1 MAASVP
7 PGDAAPLAPR
17 VLVLFGATGD
27 LAKRKLYP
35 GFFKL
40 MRAGLMPRDF
50 RIIGSGRHSP
60 GSDDEFRERIRGALE
75 EFGPKDLDDEAWRTF
90 AARLSFVP
98 SSADDGEDLAR
109 AVRAA
114 EEELDGDVGPRLVYL
129 SVPPAA
135 MKPMVGMLGGTGIA
149 DGAALVVEKPF
160 GVDVPTAKE
169 LNAALHEVVGEEQ
182 IFRIDHFLGKEAAQ
196 NILAFRFANG
206 LFEPVWNRNHIA
218 YVQIDVPETL
228 TIEGRASFYEATGAF
243 RDMIVTHLLQ
253 LLGFVALE
261 PPVHLDARGLHAE
274 RMKLFEAL
282 RPLDPERAVL
292 GQYEGYRGEEGVAD
306 DSDVETF
313 VALEVRVDTW
323 RWAGVPFFLRTG
335 KALAAGRRTVTV
347 GFREPPRRMF
357 GLHGGCTVEGEPIA
371 THPNEIVFELADD
384 PTVTVDLLAKV
395 PGPTLELGPAA
406 LELDVRSAFSG
417 NDALEAYERLLHDVM
432 LGDHTL
438 FTRAEEIERL
448 WEVCQPVLDDPPAP
462 EPYAR
467 GSWGPERALGLPGP
481 RGWRL
486 PDRS

>member
-1 MAASVP
+1 MAASAP
-7 PGDAAPLAPR
+7 SGDTPTLKPR

-40 MRAGLMPRDF
+40 MRAGLMPDDF

-60 GSDDEFRERIRGALE
+60 GSDDEFRDKVREALD
-75 EFGPKDLDDEAWRTF
+75 EFGPDDLTDDEWRTF
-90 AARLSFVP
+90 SDRLSFVV
-98 SSADDGEDLAR
+98 SSADDGQDLAD

-114 EEELDGDVGPRLVYL
+114 EGELDGEIGPRLVYL

-135 MKPMVGMLGGTGIA
+135 MEPMVGMLGETGIA
-149 DGAALVVEKPF
+149 EGASLVVEKPF
-160 GVDVPTAKE
+160 GTDVPSAKK
-169 LNAALHEVVGEEQ
+169 LNDRLHDVVDEDQ

-218 YVQIDVPETL
+218 YVQIDVPEAL

-261 PPVHLDARGLHAE
+261 PPVRLDARGLHAE

-282 RPLDPERAVL
+282 RPLDPERVVL
-292 GQYEGYRGEEGVAD
+292 GQYEGYRDEEGVDD

-313 VALEVRVDTW
+313 VALEARVDTW
-323 RWAGVPFFLRTG
+323 RWTGVPFYLRTG
-335 KALAAGRRTVTV
+335 KALAEGRRTVTV
-347 GFREPPRRMF
+347 GFREPPMRMF
-357 GLHGGCTVEGEPIA
+357 AVRGQSAVPEPGDR
-371 THPNEIVFELADD
+371 PNEIVFELSED
-384 PTVTVDLLAKV
+384 PKVAVDLLAKV
-395 PGPTLELGPAA
+395 PGPSLELGPAA
-406 LELDVRSAFSG
+406 LELDVKAAFAEDRG
-417 NDALEAYERLLHDVM
+417 LEAYERLLHDVM

-462 EPYAR
+462 EPYAQ
-467 GSWGPERALGLPGP
+467 GSWGPERAVDLPAP

-486 PDRS
+486 PDGD